1 MKRFAA
7 HFVFYRQAL
16 PLHYVE
22 IRSGRFAGT
31 YPLTEEIAGTAFFD
45 GILLPVPPS
54 IDKEILDAAL
64 LHLHSEAL
72 KLSWENISTLLYIG
86 KAEPL
91 EAQPVR
97 LFLLDPH
104 RYSSSEL
111 RTDD

>member
-1 MKRFAA
+1 MRRFAA
-7 HFVFYRQAL
+7 HYVFYRRAL

-22 IRSGRFAGT
+22 ICSGCFAGA
-31 YPLTEEIAGTAFFD
+31 YPLREEIAGTAFFD
-45 GILLPVPPS
+45 GILLPVPLS
-54 IDKEILDAAL
+54 IDKAMLDAAL
-64 LHLHSEAL
+64 QYLHAEARE
-72 KLSWENISTLLYIG
+72 LSWENLSTLLYIG

>member
-1 MKRFAA
+1 MKRYAA

-22 IRSGRFAGT
+22 IRSGRFAG
-31 YPLTEEIAGTAFFD
+31 AGTAFFD
-45 GILLPVPPS
+45 GILLPVSPS

-72 KLSWENISTLLYIG
+72 ELSWENLSTLLYIG
-86 KAEPL
+86 EAEPL

>member
-7 HFVFYRQAL
+7 HYVFYRRAL

-22 IRSGRFAGT
+22 IRSGCFAGA
-31 YPLTEEIAGTAFFD
+31 YPLMEEIAGTAFFD

-54 IDKEILDAAL
+54 IDKEILDAV
-64 LHLHSEAL
+64 LHRLHAEARE
-72 KLSWENISTLLYIG
+72 LSWENLSTLLYIE

-97 LFLLDPH
+97 LFLLAPH